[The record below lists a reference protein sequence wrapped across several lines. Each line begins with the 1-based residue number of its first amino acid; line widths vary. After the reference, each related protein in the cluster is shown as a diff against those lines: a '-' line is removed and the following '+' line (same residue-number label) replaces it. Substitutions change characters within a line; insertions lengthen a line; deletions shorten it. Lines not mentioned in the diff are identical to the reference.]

1 MSTRV
6 HCVTVFLRVVTR
18 NIMKTNEAL
27 VVLVVVVALHRANHD
42 WATKTHAEHRWQ
54 QRWQQQQH
62 TETPP
67 PATSTM
73 VLPSGTP
80 SDRDF
85 DMTTTSTAPCITPCT
100 TPCTAQREHTQQSAT
115 TVDPQIVAIGTV
127 HLASTM
133 VPPTMPL
140 HSNIIPTVMLQR

>member
-1 MSTRV
+1 MNTTTLFYRV
-6 HCVTVFLRVVTR
+6 GLRCDAQQPR
-18 NIMKTNEAL
+18 NDEAL

-85 DMTTTSTAPCITPCT
+85 DMTTTSTAPCITQCT
-100 TPCTAQREHTQQSAT
+100 TQHHAKQQHQQSTT

-140 HSNIIPTVMLQR
+140 HSNIIPTVMFER